1 MTSSV
6 ASAATLDHTA
16 GVADPEPALSVAEAA
31 ARVGLT
37 AATLRTWHR
46 RYGLG
51 PSERTA
57 GGHRRYN
64 ALDLARLHVV
74 QHMVEGGVPPG
85 EAVAACL
92 ELGPEALQDVPRPA
106 TGGHPGGGHVLPLPD
121 GDEAQRGLARAA
133 VSLDATA
140 ISRIVTELMDEH
152 GVVAAWEQVITPVMV
167 ALGDR
172 WYRTKRGIEIEH
184 ITSDAVTAALR
195 AYGEPVV
202 SDRRPVL
209 LACVPDELHALPL
222 VALEAALREAGVPVV
237 GLGSRVPMEAV
248 ADAVTRLRPRR
259 IVWWA
264 QQSGL
269 ADPAIVDSIPRQRP
283 AAGVVLA
290 GPGWAGQSVTDVERP
305 DSLAAAVELLSQ

>member
-1 MTSSV
+1 MNSPVAPDPTLVHTSSV
-6 ASAATLDHTA
+6 
-16 GVADPEPALSVAEAA
+16 VDPEPALSVAEAA

-51 PSERTA
+51 PSVRTS

-64 ALDLARLHVV
+64 ARDLARLRVV
-74 QHMVEGGVPPG
+74 QQMVDGGVPPG

-92 ELGPEALQDVPRPA
+92 ELAPDALADPPTIA
-106 TGGHPGGGHVLPLPD
+106 AGGHPGGGRVLPLPD

-133 VSLDATA
+133 VSLDAVA
-140 ISRIVTELMDEH
+140 ISRTVTELLDTY
-152 GVVAAWEQVITPVMV
+152 GVVAAWEQVIAPVMV
-167 ALGDR
+167 ALGER

-184 ITSDAVTAALR
+184 ITSEAVASALR
-195 AYGEPVV
+195 SHGTPVT

-209 LACVPDELHALPL
+209 LACVPDELHSLPL

-237 GLGSRVPMEAV
+237 GLGSRVPVEAV

-264 QQSGL
+264 QQSAL
-269 ADPAIVDSIPRQRP
+269 ADPLVVDAVPRQRP
-283 AAGVVLA
+283 PIGIVLA
-290 GPGWAGQSVTDVERP
+290 GPGWAGQDVERAERP
-305 DSLAAAVELLSQ
+305 DSLAAAVSLLTA